1 MCRTF
6 GPFAVKQVIVCACVS
21 VSQNNKHTGASAAS
35 QCHIY
40 FTDKTNTTPGNIFQI
55 VYFFYFGCFC
65 VLPKNNSN
73 IFFVHLFIFFTVV
86 KLAGNKY
93 VVLALELRKYHI
105 RFFILSPIV
114 IVRTNNLFIMHGL
127 LKSYRFN

>member
-6 GPFAVKQVIVCACVS
+6 GPFAVKQVIV
-21 VSQNNKHTGASAAS
+21 TGASAAS

-55 VYFFYFGCFC
+55 VYFFLFGGFC
-65 VLPKNNSN
+65 VLPKNNLN
-73 IFFVHLFIFFTVV
+73 IFSIHSFIFFSVV
-86 KLAGNKY
+86 KLYGHKY

-105 RFFILSPIV
+105 RFFILSLIV

-127 LKSYRFN
+127 LRLYRFN